1 MQATLEKAVEHW
13 DMVAPVVSTPKN
25 PEDYGV
31 LLDNFEQ
38 AMTLFGKRDNSPF
51 TGLITAMSHAAM
63 EYEGNITNELKGNG
77 LDALRYLIKLHRIQ
91 QNNLKEI
98 GSQGVVSEILNGK
111 RSLTLRHVRALAK
124 RFKVSP
130 STFIDE

>member
-1 MQATLEKAVEHW
+1 MQNTLQRAVEHW
-13 DMVAPVVSTPKN
+13 EMVAPMVATPKTQ
-25 PEDYGV
+25 EDYEM

-38 AMTLFGKRDNSPF
+38 AMTLFGKRDNSPM
-51 TGLITAMSHAAM
+51 TGLITAMSNAAM
-63 EYEGNITNELKGNG
+63 EYEGKTANELKGNG
-77 LDALRYLIKLHRIQ
+77 LEALRYLIKLHRIQ

-124 RFKVSP
+124 RFNVSP

>member
-13 DMVAPVVSTPKN
+13 EMVAPMVCTPKT
-25 PEDYGV
+25 PEDYDV

-63 EYEGNITNELKGNG
+63 EYEGNMNNEIKGNG
-77 LDALRYLIKLHRIQ
+77 LDALRYLIKLHKIQ